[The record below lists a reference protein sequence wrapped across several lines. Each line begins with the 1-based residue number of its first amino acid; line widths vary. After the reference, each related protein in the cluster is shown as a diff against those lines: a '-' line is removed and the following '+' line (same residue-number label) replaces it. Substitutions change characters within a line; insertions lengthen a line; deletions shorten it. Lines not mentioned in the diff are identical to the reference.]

1 LHFFF
6 VVVANK
12 KLVMINDMSEVPC
25 CTDKEFVSG
34 WPYFRFFAEVPI
46 KTRSG
51 LVVGSFSLVD
61 SAARYDFGDDQLE
74 KLQEIASA
82 VARHL
87 ELVQAQKNLERSKE
101 MVKALGL
108 FAEGKPTLRQWW
120 TDAFNRRASKLEVQ
134 TVQKLDKIP
143 DFKYVYSWR
152 SFIPQIWFHVP
163 IWQRMKQ
170 TTAQDIT

>member
-1 LHFFF
+1 
-6 VVVANK
+6 VVANK
-12 KLVMINDMSEVPC
+12 KSVIINDMSKVPC
-25 CTDKEFVSG
+25 CKDKEFVSG

-61 SAARYDFGDDQLE
+61 SAARYDFGDDNLE

-120 TDAFNRRASKLEVQ
+120 TDAFNRRASKPEVQ
-134 TVQKLDKIP
+134 IVQRSEKIL
-143 DFKYVYSWR
+143 DFKYVNSQH
-152 SFIPQIWFHVP
+152 SFFLNL
-163 IWQRMKQ
+163 
-170 TTAQDIT
+170 

>member
-1 LHFFF
+1 
-6 VVVANK
+6 VVANK
-12 KLVMINDMSEVPC
+12 KSVIINDMSKVPC
-25 CTDKEFVSG
+25 CKDKEFVSG

-61 SAARYDFGDDQLE
+61 SAARYDFGDDNLE
-74 KLQEIASA
+74 KFQEIASA

-120 TDAFNRRASKLEVQ
+120 TDAFNRRASKPEVQ
-134 TVQKLDKIP
+134 TVQRSEKIL
-143 DFKYVYSWR
+143 DFKYVNSQH
-152 SFIPQIWFHVP
+152 SFFYQF
-163 IWQRMKQ
+163 QFSG
-170 TTAQDIT
+170 